1 MTKNVN
7 DILSQI
13 SALEEELRL
22 ALSVKVISPPV
33 STNTVPKAVRS
44 DRSAAPA
51 GTPASL
57 FRWNRF
63 RNILAAPV
71 LYALIIPMVFLDLS
85 VTLYQALCF
94 PLFGIQ
100 KSRRQDF
107 ISVSRHRLPYLN
119 IIEKIHCVYCEYING
134 LLAFVTDVAS
144 KTEQYF
150 CPIKYARKVIA
161 AHARYD
167 GFQEYGENINF
178 HESLKAYRLALRTK
192 QQGSGR
198 TGQHD
203 DSIAS
208 H

>member
-1 MTKNVN
+1 MTKNVH
-7 DILSQI
+7 DILNQI

-22 ALSVKVISPPV
+22 AMSVKVMSPPA
-33 STNTVPKAVRS
+33 STTTGQKTGGS
-44 DRSAAPA
+44 DAFMATPA
-51 GTPASL
+51 MPASL

-71 LYALIIPMVFLDLS
+71 LYALIIPMALLDLT

-100 KSRRQDF
+100 KSRRRDF
-107 ISVSRHRLPYLN
+107 ISISRHRLSYLN

-134 LLAFVTDVAS
+134 LLAFVTDIAS

-150 CPIKYARKVIA
+150 CPIKYAKKVIA

-192 QQGSGR
+192 QESSSRPGR
-198 TGQHD
+198 HD
-203 DSIAS
+203 DSIHS